1 MILDKIVNQKK
12 KEVQKRKKRLPLTRL
27 KPLLKNSDSDFKKA
41 LSKGFS
47 LIAEIKKGSP
57 SEGIINNRFNLE
69 EIAKIYQK
77 NKHVKAISVLTDKKF
92 FFMGPTCLIETRKL
106 TNKPLL
112 RKDFIID
119 EYQVYESRFYG
130 ADAILLIAAILSQ
143 NQINKFIEIAKKYK
157 MRCLVE
163 VHTEQELKKV
173 LKTKAELIGIN
184 NRNLDTL
191 KVDLNTTIA
200 LAKKIKKN
208 QIIVTESGYNSKKE
222 IKTVKN
228 KVNAALI
235 GTSILKSKDINKK
248 INELM
253 K

>member
-235 GTSILKSKDINKK
+235 GTSILK
-248 INELM
+248 
-253 K
+253 